1 VKYTPRLATLVKEA
15 PSGDEWLHELK
26 YDGYRIGCVIAG
38 GNVQLLSRNGK
49 DWTDRFAAVREAAA
63 QLKVKRALLDGEV
76 AVVLPDG
83 RTSFQAL
90 QNALGGAAGQLVYF
104 VFDLLHLDGTDIGR
118 LPLEERKARL
128 QKLLGKSKGMLR
140 YSDHVVGHGDE
151 VFNAACRQHAE
162 GIVSKRRDR
171 PFQAGRGLS
180 WVKTKCIQR
189 QEFIIGGYTDPEG
202 ARTGLGALLVGVR
215 EGDQLVYAG
224 KVGTGFTQASLRDLR
239 RRLEALAQRESP
251 FSDPPPGKLGRTA
264 HWVRPDLV
272 GEVAFTEWT
281 DDGSLRHPS
290 FQGLRAD
297 KKPADVVR
305 ERPAATPDGRKPVV
319 HEKRVTRGG
328 GRRSVG
334 ASSATKRTSRTP
346 PTQRSST
353 APPPARAKGKGEV
366 SVAGI
371 TLTHPDRVLY
381 PDLGL

>member
-1 VKYTPRLATLVKEA
+1 VKYTPQLATLVKEA

-128 QKLLGKSKGMLR
+128 QKLLGKSKGVLR

-224 KVGTGFTQASLRDLR
+224 KVGTGFTRARM
-239 RRLEALAQRESP
+239 P
-251 FSDPPPGKLGRTA
+251 TPG
-264 HWVRPDLV
+264 
-272 GEVAFTEWT
+272 
-281 DDGSLRHPS
+281 
-290 FQGLRAD
+290 
-297 KKPADVVR
+297 PAPR
-305 ERPAATPDGRKPVV
+305 CPGAT
-319 HEKRVTRGG
+319 
-328 GRRSVG
+328 
-334 ASSATKRTSRTP
+334 
-346 PTQRSST
+346 
-353 APPPARAKGKGEV
+353 
-366 SVAGI
+366 
-371 TLTHPDRVLY
+371 
-381 PDLGL
+381 